1 MTVSDQSHLIK
12 KHESGSGN
20 DIEFVVA
27 YEELYEKL
35 YDYHVNK
42 TGHGGRVK
50 MEAAL
55 RNKLSIPRP
64 AIEFFIQ
71 CCKSCNEKK
80 HGKQKIVVRPIVSKD
95 FNERGQ
101 VDLIDFQSLPD
112 KQYKWIMNYQDHST
126 KFLFLRPMETKRAEE
141 VASNLLSIFLLIG
154 APKILQSDN
163 GREFVNKVIIELKG
177 MWPECIIVH
186 GRPRHPQSQ
195 GSIERSN
202 QDVENMIR
210 AWMADTNCKR
220 WATGLQFVQWQKNI
234 SFHRT
239 IGRSPYKALLGCEP
253 KIGLSSSNIPS
264 AIAVTLTT
272 EEDLM
277 KIMNEGESVVDK
289 YKDAHENLV
298 DENIENATAASL
310 SEKEEANI
318 NSPEAPMCENCLQV
332 VSPIDACQQESSV
345 LCNLC
350 HASESI
356 SKERN
361 EARNNTEEAAKK
373 MLSSSA
379 KKMPVFNIGDCV
391 LLNIPKVDRGPGDS
405 RNIICI
411 IIDQKNGVNQ
421 VAAKHGMIKGWFG
434 AESLT
439 VAGSTFLNKKD
450 IPLEKS
456 LSLRE
461 AVSLESGGQG
471 MLKCSCK
478 PSKQQ
483 CTRNKCICKKIT
495 FYVIAVAI
503 IVCHVL
509 INSLCDIFYCIFLY
523 HCNDALFLL

>member
-1 MTVSDQSHLIK
+1 MLQTYDVMTISDQSHLIK
-12 KHESGSGN
+12 KHESE
-20 DIEFVVA
+20 DEIEFVVA
-27 YEELYEKL
+27 YEDLYDKL
-35 YDYHVNK
+35 YDYHINK

-50 MEAAL
+50 MEVAL

-64 AIEFFIQ
+64 AIECFIQ

-80 HGKQKIVVRPIVSKD
+80 QGKHKIVVRPIVSKD

-112 KQYKWIMNYQDHST
+112 KQYKWILNYQDHAT

-163 GREFVNKVIIELKG
+163 GREFVNKVILELKDL
-177 MWPECIIVH
+177 WPECIIVH

-210 AWMADTNCKR
+210 AWMADTNCKK
-220 WATGLQFVQWQKNI
+220 WSVGLQFVQWQKNC

-253 KIGLSSSNIPS
+253 KVGLASSNIPS
-264 AIAVTLTT
+264 ALAKTLTT
-272 EEDLM
+272 EEELM
-277 KIMNEGESVVDK
+277 KIMNEEDSVVEIS
-289 YKDAHENLV
+289 DAHEGV
-298 DENIENATAASL
+298 ADEDADITNVVLE
-310 SEKEEANI
+310 EKNI
-318 NSPEAPMCENCLQV
+318 NRSEELMCENCLRV
-332 VSPIDACQQESSV
+332 VNFAEVCQQDGSSV
-345 LCNLC
+345 LCILC
-350 HASESI
+350 AASKNI
-356 SKERN
+356 SEERDD
-361 EARNNTEEAAKK
+361 ARNNTEKAAKK
-373 MLSSSA
+373 MLGDSA
-379 KKMPVFNIGDCV
+379 KKMPTFNVGDCV

-405 RNIICI
+405 RNMVCLIM
-411 IIDQKNGVNQ
+411 DQKNGVNQ
-421 VAAKHGMIKGWFG
+421 VAGKHGIIKGWFG

-439 VAGSTFLNKKD
+439 VAGSAFLNKEE
-450 IPLEKS
+450 IPVEKS

-471 MLKCSCK
+471 MLKCLCK

-483 CTRNKCICKKIT
+483 CSKNKCICKKNS
-495 FYVIAVAI
+495 VLCNSR
-503 IVCHVL
+503 CHK
-509 INSLCDIFYCIFLY
+509 SLPCF
-523 HCNDALFLL
+523 NK